1 MKREIGSFYEYRAY
15 TEEEKPELNLQTW
28 IKRKLKM
35 DELLFLSSGRD
46 AIKAAIIDIQEKGKA
61 GNKICVLP
69 QYTCDSVI
77 HPFEKEGWQIFYYPV
92 GKTFETNYDVM
103 EEILIKYKPSLLLM
117 HTYYGIDTLHNVR
130 KLIKEFQQK
139 QGMIFVED
147 MTQSLGLLEKSSMA
161 DYCVGSLR
169 KWFAIPDGGFIASN
183 DPLIVN
189 IEKEKETFVNMKLKA
204 QKWKA
209 SYLQETDQVKKE
221 DFLCLNSEAENY
233 LDHSDEICMISDI
246 ALKQLERLP
255 YEKELRI
262 RNQNARY
269 LLSEF
274 EKMNV
279 VKSPIQVSKENPLY
293 IPIFVENR
301 TDVQTY
307 LREHN
312 IFAPVLWPIPKEVE
326 QDINKDVSYI
336 YEHLLAIPCDQRY
349 SLDDMRKIVECFY
362 EYEQKMEI

>member
-147 MTQSLGLLEKSSMA
+147 MTQ
-161 DYCVGSLR
+161 
-169 KWFAIPDGGFIASN
+169 
-183 DPLIVN
+183 
-189 IEKEKETFVNMKLKA
+189 
-204 QKWKA
+204 
-209 SYLQETDQVKKE
+209 
-221 DFLCLNSEAENY
+221 
-233 LDHSDEICMISDI
+233 
-246 ALKQLERLP
+246 
-255 YEKELRI
+255 
-262 RNQNARY
+262 
-269 LLSEF
+269 
-274 EKMNV
+274 
-279 VKSPIQVSKENPLY
+279 
-293 IPIFVENR
+293 
-301 TDVQTY
+301 
-307 LREHN
+307 
-312 IFAPVLWPIPKEVE
+312 
-326 QDINKDVSYI
+326 
-336 YEHLLAIPCDQRY
+336 
-349 SLDDMRKIVECFY
+349 
-362 EYEQKMEI
+362 